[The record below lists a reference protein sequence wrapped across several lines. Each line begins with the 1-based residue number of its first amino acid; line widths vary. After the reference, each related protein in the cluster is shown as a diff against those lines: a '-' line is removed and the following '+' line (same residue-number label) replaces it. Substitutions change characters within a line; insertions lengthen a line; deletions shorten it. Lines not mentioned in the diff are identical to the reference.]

1 MKINKGFQLRDICG
15 EKVIIAEV
23 LENMNF
29 SKLISLNES
38 AAYIWEAISKM
49 QSFDANAMAKL
60 LLDEYDVT
68 EDEALTDANNL
79 LTEWKTQ
86 GLIED

>member
-15 EKVIIAEV
+15 EKVIIAEG
-23 LENMNF
+23 LEN
-29 SKLISLNES
+29 S

-79 LTEWKTQ
+79 LTEWKAQ

>member
-15 EKVIIAEV
+15 EKVIIAEG

-49 QSFDANAMAKL
+49 QSFDANTMEKL
-60 LLDEYDVT
+60 LLDEYDVK
-68 EDEALTDANNL
+68 EDEAFTDANNL
-79 LTEWKTQ
+79 LTEWKAQ

>member
-1 MKINKGFQLRDICG
+1 
-15 EKVIIAEV
+15 
-23 LENMNF
+23 MNC

-38 AAYIWEAISKM
+38 AAYIWEASSKM

-60 LLDEYDVT
+60 LSDEYDVT

>member
-15 EKVIIAEV
+15 EKVIIAEG

-29 SKLISLNES
+29 SKLISLN

-49 QSFDANAMAKL
+49 QSFDANTMAKL

-79 LTEWKTQ
+79 LTEWKAQ